1 MNGQRHGDRI
11 VDLRRAIMETPGST
25 SREARVAAAAG
36 EPTATVADP
45 YLDKVR
51 VASYRIADDDVAA
64 LKRAGLSEDAILEL
78 TLAAAFGESARRL
91 DRVVAVMTEIGG
103 D

>member
-1 MNGQRHGDRI
+1 MDGQRHGDRI

-36 EPTATVADP
+36 EATGTVADT
-45 YLDKVR
+45 YLDNVR
-51 VASYRIADDDVAA
+51 VASYRIVDDDVAA

-91 DRVVAVMTEIGG
+91 DRAAAVMTKSGG
-103 D
+103 E